1 MILNSEVKEGNM
13 MEYNILKSMAKTISS
28 PALIADKD
36 GRILCQNGQMK
47 YVYRILEIKN
57 IEDIHDIDISVNPS
71 EEENIN
77 KFNVSGTNL
86 SGIMYSIEDEN
97 KEIKY
102 YFYIFDKTL
111 TSERI
116 ISNVMEHIDE
126 IVVTFDENGVIQ
138 RMNSICDQ
146 LLPFKRK
153 DVLGRNISELVGLN
167 MVENPIITQM
177 IRDKKKIYRDIKYP
191 DGRVISYTAIP
202 IEGHNKKLVGGVLTG
217 RNVSRI
223 LSLAK
228 NISESNSDK
237 PDVYISES
245 ESMKDITEMITRVAG
260 SDVPVFIVGES
271 GVGKEIIARSVWKQ
285 SSRRNKEFVAI
296 NCASIPTDLI
306 ESELFGYEK
315 GAFTGANKDGK
326 AGLIE
331 VADGGTLFL
340 DEIGELPIETQK
352 KLLRVIQ
359 ENAVMRIGSVKPK
372 KVNVRYIS
380 ATNKTVNELK
390 DPKIF
395 REDLYYRLSVIP
407 VFIPSLRERRED
419 ILPISNYYIER
430 FNKRYGRKIKLSKEA
445 EKILIKRPW
454 KGNIRELKN
463 VMERLVIL
471 SGQDEIYSDQLEMVL
486 NLDNVGEINDKN
498 SDDFDNDDRKI
509 IVRDIIDVD
518 EAHRIVE
525 QEIIKNAVDKYGS
538 ITKASEVIGINPSTV
553 YRKIKSGYIKL

>member
-1 MILNSEVKEGNM
+1 
-13 MEYNILKSMAKTISS
+13 MEYSILKSMTKNISS
-28 PALIADKD
+28 PALITDSK
-36 GRILCQNGQMK
+36 GRILCQNVQMK
-47 YVYRILEIKN
+47 YVRSILEIKK
-57 IEDIHDIDISVNPS
+57 IEDIHDIDLCLS
-71 EEENIN
+71 ESDEENIN
-77 KFNVSGTNL
+77 NFYVKDTNL
-86 SGIMYSIEDEN
+86 SGIVYSIKNDN
-97 KEIKY
+97 KDGKY

-111 TSERI
+111 TSERL

-153 DVLGRNISELVGLN
+153 DVLGKNISELVKLN

-228 NISESNSDK
+228 NLSESNSDK
-237 PDVYISES
+237 PEVYISDS
-245 ESMKDITEMITRVAG
+245 ESMRDIKEMITRVAG

-285 SSRRNKEFVAI
+285 SSRRDKDFVAI

-359 ENAVMRIGSVKPK
+359 ENAVMRIGSVKTK
-372 KVNVRYIS
+372 KVDVRYIS

-430 FNKRYGRKIKLSKEA
+430 FNRRYGRKIKLSKEA
-445 EKILIKRPW
+445 EKILIRRPW

-471 SGQDEIYSDQLEMVL
+471 SGQDEIYSDQLGMVL
-486 NLDNVGEINDKN
+486 NLDNVGEISEKN
-498 SDDFDNDDRKI
+498 SVDFDDDRKI
-509 IVRDIIDVD
+509 IVRDIVDVD

-525 QEIIKNAVDKYGS
+525 QEIIKNAVDRYGS
-538 ITKASEVIGINPSTV
+538 ITKAAEVIGINPSTV